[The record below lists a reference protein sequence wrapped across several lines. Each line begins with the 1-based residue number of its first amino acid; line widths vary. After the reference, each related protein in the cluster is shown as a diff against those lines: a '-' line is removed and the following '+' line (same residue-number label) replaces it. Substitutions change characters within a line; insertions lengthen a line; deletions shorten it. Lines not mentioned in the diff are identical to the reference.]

1 MEHSE
6 YLVGPKFD
14 HLFFAFV
21 VIFFGFIH
29 SLENLTDVSH
39 IENIV
44 RFGRSWQ
51 EVIRNLVVNVDGCLS
66 KRLWLALDFFE
77 EGLEFCQCNC
87 VEDLHHIGFIGNS
100 VIDSVELTQTTRRN
114 FSTTSTSFTHRS
126 NNLQI
131 ANKVLGYSSWG
142 ARVPELV
149 FYVLTDQLKWW
160 LWAICVFSW
169 HV

>member
-44 RFGRSWQ
+44 IFGRSWQ

-66 KRLWLALDFFE
+66 KRL
-77 EGLEFCQCNC
+77 
-87 VEDLHHIGFIGNS
+87 
-100 VIDSVELTQTTRRN
+100 
-114 FSTTSTSFTHRS
+114 
-126 NNLQI
+126 
-131 ANKVLGYSSWG
+131 
-142 ARVPELV
+142 
-149 FYVLTDQLKWW
+149 
-160 LWAICVFSW
+160 
-169 HV
+169 